1 MDPNDF
7 GLFSKIAEFFA
18 PFADTLWVILSRLGS
33 VLSDLQARYPQL
45 FSPQTLFGLLGTTIA
60 VWKWWEARGANL
72 FRKFEEMIA
81 RDEAQLVK
89 ARNDL
94 LDVMLRPG
102 PGVHIRPPLFAEK
115 ALRLVLLRRR
125 WHPSSLVRV
134 SNKIN
139 QRLER
144 AVETGNRKV
153 SAHQARLSFYR
164 QEIASARLVQGAIAA
179 SRAANSLELHEKQQ
193 AGQEAIDRF
202 NAVLALPGHEHDA
215 TALEL
220 VAHQLSHI
228 DSRAIAAINAHTATK
243 NALGGLSASPKR
255 NLALART
262 NRSLALLRYPTAPGA
277 ANTLLVDASYLLT
290 QFGPRRDRDLLELA
304 ETLMLEGIARF
315 RLGMVQLGPQRLS
328 EAHGHYCD
336 LLRSLK
342 ARKRGLFDWMFRTR
356 LYAGHRVRELRRRA
370 VLGLALTEHLI
381 KLTNR
386 YPHAMTAN
394 LQRGC
399 GVRRRSRKPLPLPK
413 GH

>member
-1 MDPNDF
+1 
-7 GLFSKIAEFFA
+7 
-18 PFADTLWVILSRLGS
+18 
-33 VLSDLQARYPQL
+33 
-45 FSPQTLFGLLGTTIA
+45 
-60 VWKWWEARGANL
+60 
-72 FRKFEEMIA
+72 MIA

-94 LDVMLRPG
+94 LDVMFRPG

-179 SRAANSLELHEKQQ
+179 SRAAYSVELHEKQQ

-228 DSRAIAAINAHTATK
+228 DFEGNSCDKRSHRNQERTWGPSRFTK
-243 NALGGLSASPKR
+243 AQSCS
-255 NLALART
+255 RT
-262 NRSLALLRYPTAPGA
+262 NQPELGATAISDGTWRCQRPIGGCFVF
-277 ANTLLVDASYLLT
+277 THSVR
-290 QFGPRRDRDLLELA
+290 P
-304 ETLMLEGIARF
+304 
-315 RLGMVQLGPQRLS
+315 PQRS
-328 EAHGHYCD
+328 
-336 LLRSLK
+336 RSS
-342 ARKRGLFDWMFRTR
+342 G
-356 LYAGHRVRELRRRA
+356 
-370 VLGLALTEHLI
+370 
-381 KLTNR
+381 N
-386 YPHAMTAN
+386 
-394 LQRGC
+394 
-399 GVRRRSRKPLPLPK
+399 
-413 GH
+413 